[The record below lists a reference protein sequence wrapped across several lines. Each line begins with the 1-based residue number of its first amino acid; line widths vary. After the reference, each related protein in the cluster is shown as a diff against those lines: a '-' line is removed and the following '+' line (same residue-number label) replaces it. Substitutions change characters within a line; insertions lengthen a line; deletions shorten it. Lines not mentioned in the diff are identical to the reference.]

1 MTVLR
6 PPSSVRRIIM
16 SSVPCS
22 RPIAPARLARVLLM
36 EKGIYIL
43 WCQIGPH
50 DEYAFYEC
58 AYGWAL
64 MALSRPK

>member
-1 MTVLR
+1 
-6 PPSSVRRIIM
+6 M